1 VAFVSTLKA
10 ELLETQVITM
20 SEKYH
25 YEKEHCHRV
34 AEHAQQ
40 LFELFEPLHGLGES
54 EALLLRHATL
64 LHEVGHSISYRG
76 HHRHGA
82 YLILSDMALSSY
94 PEESR
99 QVVAMVIRN
108 HRKKAAA
115 PPRKFSKARA
125 LVAMQLSAIL
135 RLADG
140 LDHDRAGTA
149 AIVSAKLTRDQ
160 IQLEVSGLALD
171 SQKEILKDKAA
182 LIKPVFNRKLVWV
195 TSEPS
200 GREPSEDLVVVTGL
214 AKESA

>member
-1 VAFVSTLKA
+1 MSTLKA

-34 AEHAQQ
+34 AEFAQQ
-40 LFELFEPLHGLGES
+40 LFELLEPLHGLGET
-54 EALLLRHATL
+54 EAILLRHATL
-64 LHEVGHSISYRG
+64 LHDVGHFISYQG

-82 YLILSDMALSSY
+82 YLILNDMALSSY
-94 PEESR
+94 PKEQR

-115 PPRKFSKARA
+115 PPGGFSKARA
-125 LVAMQLSAIL
+125 LVTMQLSAIL

-149 AIVSAKLTRDQ
+149 AIVGAKLTRDQ

-171 SQKEILKDKAA
+171 SQKEILKDKAE
-182 LIKPVFNRKLVWV
+182 LIKPAFNRKLVWV
-195 TSEPS
+195 TPEPDS
-200 GREPSEDLVVVTGL
+200 REPNEDQVAVTGL
-214 AKESA
+214 AEESA